1 MHVGPPVNKT
11 KKPAELLFFFWKYG
25 GSRSGQT
32 LYLKTQSLDLTLT
45 DFGKSEPTV
54 SPDKH

>member
-1 MHVGPPVNKT
+1 MHVSPPVNKQKT
-11 KKPAELLFFFWKYG
+11 QLNYYIFWKYG

-32 LYLKTQSLDLTLT
+32 LYLKTESLDLTLT
-45 DFGKSEPTV
+45 DFGKSKPTV